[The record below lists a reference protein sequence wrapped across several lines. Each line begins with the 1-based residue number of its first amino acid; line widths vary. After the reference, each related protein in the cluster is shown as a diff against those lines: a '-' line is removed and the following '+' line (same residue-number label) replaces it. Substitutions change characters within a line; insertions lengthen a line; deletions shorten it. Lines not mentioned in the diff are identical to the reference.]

1 MPRTSQASRLIEV
14 SAVLEVLEPPQVP
27 SLYFWAMQVDFEE
40 DGLPWGGGHTG
51 LQWNRR
57 FPGGTAVNWGGYA
70 SQDRGGGVLTGSQPD
85 LFSFPGDP
93 NTMAFPW
100 RPRCPYRLRVLRAP
114 ADPGGWRADI
124 TDLSVE
130 SVTVIRDLSPP
141 AGLRRRPERDRG
153 PGDDGG
159 YLLRPMVW
167 SEVFADCDAP
177 SVAVRWSD
185 LSATSDDGEVVR
197 PQSVTVNY
205 QAHQGGGCANTSVRR
220 DGSGL
225 VQVTNTSREVQ
236 QGARLDVGLPAP
248 LS

>member
-1 MPRTSQASRLIEV
+1 
-14 SAVLEVLEPPQVP
+14 
-27 SLYFWAMQVDFEE
+27 
-40 DGLPWGGGHTG
+40 
-51 LQWNRR
+51 
-57 FPGGTAVNWGGYA
+57 
-70 SQDRGGGVLTGSQPD
+70 
-85 LFSFPGDP
+85 
-93 NTMAFPW
+93 
-100 RPRCPYRLRVLRAP
+100 
-114 ADPGGWRADI
+114 
-124 TDLSVE
+124 
-130 SVTVIRDLSPP
+130 
-141 AGLRRRPERDRG
+141 
-153 PGDDGG
+153 
-159 YLLRPMVW
+159 MVW